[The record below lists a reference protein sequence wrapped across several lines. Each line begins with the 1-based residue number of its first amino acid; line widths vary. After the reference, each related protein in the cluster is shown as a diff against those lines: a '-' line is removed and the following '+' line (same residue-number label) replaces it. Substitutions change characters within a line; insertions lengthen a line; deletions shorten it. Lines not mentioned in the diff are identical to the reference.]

1 MPCRGL
7 LSQLDILTN
16 FKVTFSMLMRMFRCL
31 LFRLK
36 LMNIN
41 TAQTHEKTCD
51 KIWTKYKMWVSQYY
65 FSKQREMQTPAATE
79 ALLQNEIPKYPQ
91 YLDKKLKSCTHN
103 I

>member
-1 MPCRGL
+1 
-7 LSQLDILTN
+7 
-16 FKVTFSMLMRMFRCL
+16 MLMRMFRCL

-51 KIWTKYKMWVSQYY
+51 KIWTKYMMWVSKYY

>member
-1 MPCRGL
+1 
-7 LSQLDILTN
+7 
-16 FKVTFSMLMRMFRCL
+16 
-31 LFRLK
+31 
-36 LMNIN
+36 
-41 TAQTHEKTCD
+41 
-51 KIWTKYKMWVSQYY
+51 MWMSQYY